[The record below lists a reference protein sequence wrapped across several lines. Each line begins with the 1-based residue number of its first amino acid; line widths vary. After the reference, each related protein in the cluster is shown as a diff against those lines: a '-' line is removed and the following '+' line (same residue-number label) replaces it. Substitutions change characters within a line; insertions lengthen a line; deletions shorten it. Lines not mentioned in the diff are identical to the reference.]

1 MGREEYWAASAP
13 ETSPMHPKRWLCTA
27 FHLPDVGGVISQL
40 NERLRTPQRS
50 QSDEAR
56 AVEEPCNIGLAAQ
69 VSSPSPQPP
78 IGGGS

>member
-1 MGREEYWAASAP
+1 MAREEYWAAAAP
-13 ETSPMHPKRWLCTA
+13 KTSPMHPKRWLCTA

-40 NERLRTPQRS
+40 NERLRTPRS

-56 AVEEPCNIGLAAQ
+56 AVEEPCNVRLAAQ
-69 VSSPSPQPP
+69 VRSPSPQPP